1 MIDLTK
7 HWQSVTWLSLLL
19 WPLGLIFCALVWV
32 RRRCYRL
39 GILQQHELAA
49 PVIIIGNITVGGTGK
64 TPLVIWMAQYL
75 QRNGYSPG
83 VIVRGYRGTSRQ
95 WPQLVTKDSD
105 AEQVGDEA
113 VLLAWRCTCPVA
125 AGPDRV
131 AAARML
137 IENNGCNVIISDD
150 GLQHYALP
158 RAIEIAV
165 VDGIRRQGNGFCLP
179 AGPLREPVRR
189 LQAVDICITNGLPQ
203 KNEHSMTVRPERIYR
218 LMEPDAGKDFIYKRA
233 HAVAGIG
240 NPTRFFSQLET
251 LGIDPIKHVFPDHHQ
266 FSKNELVFNDEEPVI
281 MTEKDA
287 VKCRSWAGNQLWV
300 LPIAVEPDETF
311 AAKILA
317 LLQEKKL
324 GQEAA

>member
-1 MIDLTK
+1 MVDLAK

-19 WPLGLIFCALVWV
+19 WPLGLVFCTLAWG
-32 RRRCYRL
+32 RRWCYRL
-39 GILQQHELAA
+39 GLLRQYELAV

-64 TPLVIWMAQYL
+64 TPLVIWMAEYL
-75 QRNGYSPG
+75 QRNGYTPG

-95 WPQLVTKDSD
+95 WPQLVAKDSD
-105 AEQVGDEA
+105 AEQLGDEA

-125 AGPDRV
+125 AGPDRG
-131 AAARML
+131 AAARLL
-137 IENNGCNVIISDD
+137 IENKGCNIIISDD

-158 RAIEIAV
+158 RTIEIAV
-165 VDGIRRQGNGFCLP
+165 IDGIRRQGNGFCLP

-189 LQAVDICITNGLPQ
+189 LHEVDICITNGLPQ
-203 KNEHSMTVRPERIYR
+203 KNEYSMTVKPGRIYR
-218 LMEPDAGKDFIYKRA
+218 LTEPEAGKNFIYKRA

-240 NPTRFFSQLET
+240 NPIRFFSQLET

-266 FSKNELVFNDEEPVI
+266 FNKGDLVFDDKEPVI

-287 VKCRSWAGNQLWV
+287 VKCRSWAEDQFWV

-311 AAKILA
+311 AARVLA
-317 LLQEKKL
+317 LLQERKV